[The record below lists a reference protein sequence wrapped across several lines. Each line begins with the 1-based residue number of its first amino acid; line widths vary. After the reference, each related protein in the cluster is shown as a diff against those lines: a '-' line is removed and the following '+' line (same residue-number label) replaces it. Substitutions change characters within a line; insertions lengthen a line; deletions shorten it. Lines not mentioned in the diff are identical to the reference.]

1 LAIAKEKL
9 SGTIFARFPLVSK
22 YDYMG
27 ANAEI
32 IIDNVSPEKFS
43 IQT

>member
-1 LAIAKEKL
+1 
-9 SGTIFARFPLVSK
+9 
-22 YDYMG
+22 MG

-43 IQT
+43 IQTWITAKKFIRV